1 MVGFQII
8 KENEMRKYIAL
19 LTAGALGLAVAGCN
33 APSTGTVIST
43 TTTVVN
49 DVAAVTKTACG
60 FVPAATT
67 IAQVLNA
74 SSTVLTA
81 AQIAQIICQ
90 AVNATPTTTKAASKA
105 ISPILLEVDGRVV
118 VVNGYFTK

>member
-1 MVGFQII
+1 
-8 KENEMRKYIAL
+8 MRKYIAL

-33 APSTGTVIST
+33 APSSTTVIST

-49 DVAAVTKTACG
+49 DVAVVTKTACG

-67 IAQVLNA
+67 IAQILNA
-74 SSTVLTA
+74 STTVLTA

-90 AVNATPTTTKAASKA
+90 AVNATPTTTTKVHKAGAT
-105 ISPILLEVDGRVV
+105 ISPILVEVDGKVV
-118 VVNGYFTK
+118 VVNGNFVK